1 MSPDFNH
8 RRRGRVVF
16 GLFILAVG
24 LFALLD
30 NLHVFDA
37 RRVQPY
43 WPLVFV
49 ALGALKIAHW
59 RDSAGI
65 VVGLGFI
72 AVGGAMTLNNLG
84 LIVFHVRDWWPA
96 LLIVLGALFIAR
108 GFRPDSSRRACRG
121 RYGRRD
127 ERLEH
132 GSRIDATAMMSA
144 LVVKNDSQDFQGGD
158 VSTVMGAV
166 EIDLR
171 QASIVTEA
179 HLHVSVIM
187 GGIEIKVPRDW
198 SVSVNGTPT
207 LGGIEDRSAP
217 PLASAKRLV
226 IDGSVVMGGVEIVN

>member
-1 MSPDFNH
+1 VSADFNQ

-30 NLHVFDA
+30 NLHVFDS
-37 RRVQPY
+37 RLVQPY

-49 ALGALKIAHW
+49 ALGALKLAH
-59 RDSAGI
+59 RNDTAGI
-65 VVGLGFI
+65 VFGVGLMALG
-72 AVGGAMTLNNLG
+72 AAMTLNNLD
-84 LIVFHVRDWWPA
+84 IIAFHVRDWWPL
-96 LLIVLGALFIAR
+96 LLIMLGVLSVAR
-108 GFRPDSSRRACRG
+108 GFRPESAIAGCRG
-121 RYGRRD
+121 RRRHRD

-132 GSRIDATAMMSA
+132 GSRIDTSAMMSA
-144 LVVKNDSQDFQGGD
+144 LVLKNDSQDFQGGD

-171 QASIVTEA
+171 QASIVAEA

-217 PLASAKRLV
+217 PLVSAKRLV

>member
-1 MSPDFNH
+1 MNADFNH
-8 RRRGRVVF
+8 RRRSKVVF

-30 NLHVFDA
+30 NLHVFDS
-37 RRVQPY
+37 RLVQPY
-43 WPLVFV
+43 WPLVLV
-49 ALGALKIAHW
+49 ALGALKLVQM
-59 RDSAGI
+59 RDATG
-65 VVGLGFI
+65 VVFGVALI

-84 LIVFHVRDWWPA
+84 LIVFHVRDWWPV
-96 LLIVLGALFIAR
+96 LLIMVGALSIAR
-108 GFRPDSSRRACRG
+108 GFRPESSASGCRG
-121 RYGRRD
+121 RRRRD

-132 GSRIDATAMMSA
+132 GSRIDASAMMSA
-144 LVVKNDSQDFQGGD
+144 LVLKNDSQDFQGGD

-171 QASIVTEA
+171 QASIVNEA
-179 HLHVSVIM
+179 HLHVSIIM

-198 SVSVNGTPT
+198 SVSVNGSPT

-217 PLASAKRLV
+217 PLASTKRLV